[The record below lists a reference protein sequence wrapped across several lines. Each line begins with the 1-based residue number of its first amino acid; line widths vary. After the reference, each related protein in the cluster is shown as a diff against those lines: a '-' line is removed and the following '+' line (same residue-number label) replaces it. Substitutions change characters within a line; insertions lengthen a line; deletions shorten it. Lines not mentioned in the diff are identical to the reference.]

1 MNTIINEDMTLD
13 EKLKAIDE
21 ALLTAASNNA
31 RRASVGLP
39 PIDPADLT
47 ICDGCEQME
56 RKENE

>member
-47 ICDGCEQME
+47 ICDGCE
-56 RKENE
+56 